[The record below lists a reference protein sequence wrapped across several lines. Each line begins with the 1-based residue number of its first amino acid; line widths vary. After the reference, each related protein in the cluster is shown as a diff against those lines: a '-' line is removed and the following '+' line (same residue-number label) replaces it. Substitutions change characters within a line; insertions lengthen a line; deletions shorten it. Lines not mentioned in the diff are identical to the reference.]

1 MEVKAQSTA
10 RHELVIL
17 FTLLGLD
24 QHMTYQ
30 LPPLLH
36 LDRIRRGLP
45 RPQTVVLLTLL
56 LATIVMP
63 VDYRAGAD
71 VEHPHT
77 IFQGVIDAI
86 TGHHHHHH
94 EEPDGARG
102 ITRVTATTSAFVP
115 VGVPLSIVAEPPLQS
130 LHVEAVSQDTDAPE
144 LLGASMPIT
153 FLASIQAL
161 GQLVAALLAGTIAR
175 PLWSQAPRLLN
186 RAVGVEIP
194 PPRLA

>member
-1 MEVKAQSTA
+1 
-10 RHELVIL
+10 LVIL

-45 RPQTVVLLTLL
+45 RPQTVALLTLL

-63 VDYRAGAD
+63 VDYRAGAK

-94 EEPDGARG
+94 EEAETTGPVSSPA
-102 ITRVTATTSAFVP
+102 VTFTPFVP
-115 VGVPLSIVAEPPLQS
+115 VGVPLSILADPLGQPLQ
-130 LHVEAVSQDTDAPE
+130 VEAVSQDTDAPE
-144 LLGASMPIT
+144 LLGVSMPIT
-153 FLASIQAL
+153 SLASIQAL

-186 RAVGVEIP
+186 RAVGVDIP
-194 PPRLA
+194 PPRQAQAPGWQ